1 MSCNPITDISGCL
14 KEGITSGMDAIAQSF
29 KDGAEWAIKNLTT
42 AWLNAPSPD
51 VNSSISVT
59 GWIQSHLSYFVAAT
73 MVLSVLAAAYRMATT
88 GKFEHGRDLGESLT
102 RVLLVSVLAGT
113 LTTLCV
119 EVGEA
124 FSTWILDKAQVD
136 FSTTVVFA
144 AVQSPGVIILLAII
158 VIIAQVIQLGLM
170 LIRNAMIVI
179 LVGVLPL
186 AAAAGNTQVGRQW
199 WQKSFAWLLAFVLY
213 KPVAA
218 LIYAASFK
226 MASKDQD
233 LATQLSGIFMMLLAI
248 FALPA
253 LMRFMVPATAAMS
266 GGNAGAMAGA
276 VVGAAVATGAVLAT
290 GGAAGAAGGFGGASA
305 SGAASSSAS
314 TAPATTSGPSATGA
328 AGGSGSPGS
337 GGPGSP
343 GSPGTGTPG
352 ASGSAAGGADGAP
365 GLGGPGAAQA
375 APAASGAEQGTRTPG
390 AAGGSSSSP
399 PQGSASGGGTA
410 RNVVDAANTAATA
423 ARFAS
428 DTASGATGEQS

>member
-1 MSCNPITDISGCL
+1 MSCAPWDPAGCIQ
-14 KEGITSGMDAIAQSF
+14 EGIASGMDAIAQSF

-59 GWIQSHLSYFVAAT
+59 GWIQSHLGYFVAAT
-73 MVLSVLAAAYRMATT
+73 MVFSVLAAAYRMATT

-136 FSTTVVFA
+136 FSTTVVIA

-276 VVGAAVATGAVLAT
+276 MVGAALATGAVLAT
-290 GGAAGAAGGFGGASA
+290 GGAAGAAGGFGGANA

-314 TAPATTSGPSATGA
+314 TAPATTSGPSPTGA
-328 AGGSGSPGS
+328 GGGSGSPGS
-337 GGPGSP
+337 GGA
-343 GSPGTGTPG
+343 GSPGTGAPG
-352 ASGSAAGGADGAP
+352 ASGSGAGSADGAP

-375 APAASGAEQGTRTPG
+375 APAASGAEQGTRTPE

-399 PQGSASGGGTA
+399 PQGSAGGGGTA
-410 RNVVDAANTAATA
+410 RNVLDAANTAATA
-423 ARFAS
+423 ARSAS

>member
-1 MSCNPITDISGCL
+1 MSCAPWDPAGCL

-29 KDGAEWAIKNLTT
+29 QDGAEWAIKNLTT

-119 EVGEA
+119 EIGEA

-136 FSTTVVFA
+136 FSKTVVFA

-276 VVGAAVATGAVLAT
+276 MVGAAVATGAVLAT
-290 GGAAGAAGGFGGASA
+290 GGAAGAAGGFGGANA

-314 TAPATTSGPSATGA
+314 TAPATTSGPSPTGA
-328 AGGSGSPGS
+328 GGGSGFPGS
-337 GGPGSP
+337 GGA
-343 GSPGTGTPG
+343 GSPGTGAPG
-352 ASGSAAGGADGAP
+352 ASGSGAGSADGAP

-375 APAASGAEQGTRTPG
+375 APAASGAEQGTRTPE

-399 PQGSASGGGTA
+399 PQGSAGGGGTA
-410 RNVVDAANTAATA
+410 RNVLDAANTAATA
-423 ARFAS
+423 ARSAS

>member
-1 MSCNPITDISGCL
+1 LGSDDVSCNPITDISGCL
-14 KEGITSGMDAIAQSF
+14 KEGIASGMDAIAQSF

-59 GWIQSHLSYFVAAT
+59 GWIQSHLGYFVAAT
-73 MVLSVLAAAYRMATT
+73 MVFSVLAAAYRMATT

-136 FSTTVVFA
+136 FSTTVVIA

-276 VVGAAVATGAVLAT
+276 MVGAALATGAVLAT
-290 GGAAGAAGGFGGASA
+290 GGAAGAARWIRWGQRFWCSLLVSFDRPCNHVGALRNRGRRRVGISWLWRRWEPRYGGAWRVRLR
-305 SGAASSSAS
+305 SGQRRWC
-314 TAPATTSGPSATGA
+314 
-328 AGGSGSPGS
+328 SGSRRPGS
-337 GGPGSP
+337 RAGRSRGLRRRARHAHPRGRGRFQLVASARLSRRRRYSP
-343 GSPGTGTPG
+343 QRVGRGQHRGDRG
-352 ASGSAAGGADGAP
+352 A
-365 GLGGPGAAQA
+365 LR
-375 APAASGAEQGTRTPG
+375 E
-390 AAGGSSSSP
+390 
-399 PQGSASGGGTA
+399 
-410 RNVVDAANTAATA
+410 
-423 ARFAS
+423 
-428 DTASGATGEQS
+428 